1 MLLAIDIGNS
11 TISFGIFEGEEIVCS
26 FKAESR
32 KRAAPDEYAAFVRAQ
47 TAAFKIAPG
56 AIDGAVIS
64 SVAPA
69 LVHVFFSVLKTLD
82 MPSPLLVSSRL
93 KLPIKIKYKSPET
106 LGSDRI
112 ASASGAFAGRP
123 ASEMGPVAVLDF
135 GTATTISVVDSGG
148 NFLGGTISPGLITS
162 YEALTNAAA
171 GLPGIGLAY
180 PKKPIGED
188 TAEGLESGVI
198 LGHAAMA
205 EGLLGLAEGQLG
217 AKLRAV
223 ATGGLA
229 DMVVPHMTK
238 RKPVIDPHL
247 TLKGLARIY
256 KINLDK

>member
-1 MLLAIDIGNS
+1 MLLAVDIGNS
-11 TISFGIFEGEEIVCS
+11 TISFGIFEGEDIKCA

-32 KRAAPDEYAAFVRAQ
+32 RKATPDEYSAFVRAQ
-47 TAAFKIAPG
+47 TEAYKIPPG

-69 LVHVFFSVLKTLD
+69 LVGVFFGVLKTLG

-93 KLPIKIKYKSPET
+93 KLPINIRYRNPET

-112 ASASGAFAGRP
+112 AAASGAF
-123 ASEMGPVAVLDF
+123 SEGNGPVAVLDF
-135 GTATTISVVDSGG
+135 GTATTVSVVDSDG

-162 YEALTNAAA
+162 YEALINAAA

-205 EGLLGLAEGQLG
+205 EGLLMRMESQSG
-217 AKLRAV
+217 AKFRAV

-229 DMVVPHMTK
+229 DLVVPHMA
-238 RKPVIDPHL
+238 RKPEIYPYL

-256 KINLDK
+256 RMNIDK